1 MSKGKI
7 METTKRRG
15 FVQRLLCLFGGAV
28 GASAIQPSVTAA
40 PSAPASIPT
49 SGTIRLHLHCRHKH
63 RADQQGG
70 RLVCGGEIL
79 DQAGGRIVGQFYA
92 NCFGAESTFGTTNPF
107 AASNVEMHTIRL
119 ADGMLFGMGASNS
132 KTDHE
137 KAHAI
142 IGGTGR
148 FAGARG
154 AYTIAETG
162 ASHRGAKL
170 TINLLS

>member
-1 MSKGKI
+1 

-15 FVQRLLCLFGGAV
+15 FVQRMLCLFGGAL
-28 GASAIQPSVTAA
+28 GASALSPAASAA
-40 PSAPASIPT
+40 PSAPAPVPNT
-49 SGTIRLHLHCRHKH
+49 GTISLRLKCLHKH
-63 RADQQGG
+63 RPGQQQG
-70 RLVCGGEIL
+70 RVVCGGEIL
-79 DQAGGRIVGQFYA
+79 DASGAQTVGHFYA
-92 NCFGAESTFGTTNPF
+92 NCFGTESTFGTPNPF

-132 KTDHE
+132 RTERE

-142 IGGTGR
+142 IGGTGK

-154 AYTIAETG
+154 TYIIAETG
-162 ASHRGAKL
+162 GSQSASHL

>member
-1 MSKGKI
+1 MKGTI

-15 FVQRLLCLFGGAV
+15 FVQRVLCLFGGAI
-28 GASAIQPSVTAA
+28 GASSLPAPSSAA
-40 PSAPASIPT
+40 PAAIVPIAN
-49 SGTIRLHLHCRHKH
+49 SGTIRLHLECRHKH
-63 RADQQGG
+63 RSGQQSGHMI
-70 RLVCGGEIL
+70 CGGEIQ
-79 DQAGGRIVGQFYA
+79 DETGRAVGQFHA
-92 NCFGAESTFGTTNPF
+92 NCFGAESTFGTVNPF

-132 KTDHE
+132 KTENE

-154 AYTIAETG
+154 TYIIAG
-162 ASHRGAKL
+162 GNDPKGSQL
-170 TINLLS
+170 TINLIS